1 MNLKYF
7 TITLLF
13 VAFSSMSYA
22 QITQDRAQANETD
35 SSAAAT
41 DIGENNASPSE
52 KPVDRAELENKFK
65 NTLTKSIF
73 AGRWCMVADGKLGEE
88 RSEKYTIQSAN
99 KIGNDL
105 WLIYARIEY
114 GNKDLL
120 VPVPVSVK
128 WAGDTPVISITNLG
142 IPGLGT
148 YTARV
153 VVYDNTYA
161 GTWSASDHGGQLHGV
176 ILKDD

>member
-1 MNLKYF
+1 MNLKSL
-7 TITLLF
+7 TVTLLF
-13 VAFSSMSYA
+13 VTFSNMSDA
-22 QITQDRAQANETD
+22 QTIQERSRANEIDSNPASADAGGKSASDSVTQTD
-35 SSAAAT
+35 R
-41 DIGENNASPSE
+41 
-52 KPVDRAELENKFK
+52 VELEDKFK

-99 KIGNDL
+99 KVGNDL
-105 WLIYARIEY
+105 WLIYARVQY

-128 WAGDTPVISITNLG
+128 WAGDTPVISITDLG

-153 VVYDNTYA
+153 VVYDNAYA
-161 GTWSASDHGGQLHGV
+161 GTWSAPDHGGQLHGV
-176 ILKDD
+176 ILKDE